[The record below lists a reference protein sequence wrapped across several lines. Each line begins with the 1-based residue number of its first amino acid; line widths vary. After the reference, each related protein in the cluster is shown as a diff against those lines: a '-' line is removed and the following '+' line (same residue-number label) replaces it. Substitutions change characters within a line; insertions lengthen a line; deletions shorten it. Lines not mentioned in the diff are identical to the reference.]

1 MYVREFL
8 HFIGGIQLKGNVLAQ
23 RIDTLI
29 QRTGLGPE
37 QHKKISALSK
47 GYRQRVGLA
56 QALIHDPQV
65 LILDE
70 PTTGLDPNQLVG
82 IRDLIREIGRDRT
95 VLLSTHIM
103 QEVEAVCDRVII
115 INKGK
120 IVADESTSALKRK
133 GLSGTTLRI
142 GFDKPADTGSLRALP
157 GVLAVE
163 ALRNNEY
170 RIRTAAGQ
178 DMRKDVFNFAVE
190 AGLTVLA
197 MQQEE
202 NDLESVF
209 RELTTSGGA

>member
-1 MYVREFL
+1 
-8 HFIGGIQLKGNVLAQ
+8 
-23 RIDTLI
+23 
-29 QRTGLGPE
+29 
-37 QHKKISALSK
+37 
-47 GYRQRVGLA
+47 
-56 QALIHDPQV
+56 

-103 QEVEAVCDRVII
+103 QEVEAVCNRVII

-120 IVADESTSALKRK
+120 IVANEATDVLKRK
-133 GLSGTTLRI
+133 GLSGSTLLI
-142 GFDKPADTGSLRALP
+142 GFDKPAALSGLRALP
-157 GVLAVE
+157 GVIAVE

-170 RIRTAAGQ
+170 RIKAASDL
-178 DMRKDVFNFAVE
+178 DMRKDLFNYAVE

-209 RELTTSGGA
+209 RELTTSGAA